1 MGSSEFRNTKLF
13 LVSEKKL
20 SIVQSLP
27 ELIIYI
33 IYLINY
39 YFTYLHTYL
48 FQEKKN
54 KEKGRAFT

>member
-13 LVSEKKL
+13 LVIGEKL
-20 SIVQSLP
+20 SVVLSLP

-33 IYLINY
+33 IYLIIFH
-39 YFTYLHTYL
+39 FTYLHTYL